1 VATSCL
7 SLCHECVS
15 EREGKGRERERGLKE
30 RGREREMKERGRE
43 REMRDRMGRGKRER
57 EKKI

>member
-15 EREGKGRERERGLKE
+15 EREGKGRGREREVKE
-30 RGREREMKERGRE
+30 RGREREVKERK
-43 REMRDRMGRGKRER
+43 GRGKRER
-57 EKKI
+57 KNDLDREIRRQT